1 MKKILYKIQAF
12 HNETGIVFERW
23 LDSMSKAR
31 NKRSELKRKGW
42 SDIVIKV
49 SQEDFNP
56 YNKEDDED

>member
-1 MKKILYKIQAF
+1 MKKMLYKIQAV
-12 HNETGIVFERW
+12 HTRMGIEFELW
-23 LDSMSKAR
+23 LDSMSNAR

>member
-12 HNETGIVFERW
+12 HKETGIVFERW

>member
-1 MKKILYKIQAF
+1 MKKILYKIQAV
-12 HNETGIVFERW
+12 HTKMGIKFELW